1 MKKNI
6 LVIYY
11 SQTGQLE
18 DIVRNIAKPFEAQ
31 KDEYDVTYYNIKL
44 RKDFP
49 FPWPVMFFSTLF
61 RNLIYRSQ
69 RNSAAFRR
77 NTEQKV

>member
-18 DIVRNIAKPFEAQ
+18 EIVRNIARSFESR
-31 KDEYDVTYYNIKL
+31 KEEYDITYYNIRLKE
-44 RKDFP
+44 DFP
-49 FPWPVMFFSTLF
+49 FPWPGDVFF
-61 RNLIYRSQ
+61 
-69 RNSAAFRR
+69 
-77 NTEQKV
+77 